1 MTPSAAGLRYL
12 SLRFYYEKMLQA
24 AESAKAFWIACAVS
38 FAESSFFPLPPDLIM
53 IPMGIANR
61 AIVFRLAFALTVSSV
76 LGGYLGYAIGYF
88 LFETIGEW
96 IIHTYHLESAL
107 VQFQNDFARWGF
119 WIIALK
125 GLTPIPYK
133 LVTIASG
140 IAQFDLWSFTLAS
153 IIARAFRFYLLAAL
167 IWFFGPM
174 AKPYIEKYLGLTLG
188 FILAGIV
195 LGFIIVKLIYSS

>member
-1 MTPSAAGLRYL
+1 MLEAAQ
-12 SLRFYYEKMLQA
+12 SK
-24 AESAKAFWIACAVS
+24 KAFWICCVVS

-61 AIVFRLAFALTVSSV
+61 QIVFRLALALTIASV
-76 LGGYLGYAIGYF
+76 IGGYLGYAIGYF
-88 LFETIGEW
+88 LFETLGEW
-96 IIHTYHLESAL
+96 IIQTYKLQSAL
-107 VQFQNDFARWGF
+107 IQFQADFAKWGF

-140 IAQFDLWSFTLAS
+140 IAQFDLLTFTYAS
-153 IIARAFRFYLLAAL
+153 IIARGFRFFLLAAL

-174 AKPYIEKYLGLTLG
+174 AKPYIEKYLGLTLTL
-188 FILAGIV
+188 ILGGIV
-195 LGFIIVKLIYSS
+195 LGFIIVKVIYPS